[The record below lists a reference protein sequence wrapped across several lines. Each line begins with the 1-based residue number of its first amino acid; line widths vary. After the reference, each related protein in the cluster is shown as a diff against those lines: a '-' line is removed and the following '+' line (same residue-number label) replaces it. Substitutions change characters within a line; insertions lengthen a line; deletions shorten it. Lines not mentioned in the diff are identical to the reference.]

1 MFEDTKLDLKVGD
14 KVRLTGPAW
23 DGYGGVL
30 KRGDVVTVTE
40 VAENGKAWAGP
51 ARDILDS
58 TGAIMSIYAIEKV
71 EDAHPIH
78 SLASVTE
85 GIRELIGVLT
95 STGLDPDDARSIIMS
110 NIETRLD

>member
-1 MFEDTKLDLKVGD
+1 MNEEGKLALKVGD

-30 KRGDVVTVTE
+30 NRGDVVTVTR
-40 VAENGKAWAGP
+40 VDGTGKAWAGA
-51 ARDILDS
+51 ARDILG
-58 TGAIMSIYAIEKV
+58 TNGYIMPVYAIEKV
-71 EDAHPIH
+71 EDARPIH

-95 STGLDPDDARSIIMS
+95 STGLDPEDAKSIILT
-110 NIETRLD
+110 NIEARL